1 MAIAGFAGLS
11 IAEILSGAIGGS
23 STSPSNADAV
33 GSVFG
38 IASLLPAVGSIIAG
52 LVIALGRV
60 WRGVGRSLVLAS
72 GLVMLIL
79 VTPANISGDLG
90 LRMAALMLWSITFIA
105 LGRTIAFSAPKR
117 PMCN

>member
-23 STSPSNADAV
+23 STSSSNADAV

-38 IASLLPAVGSIIAG
+38 MASLLTAIGSIIAG
-52 LVIALGRV
+52 LVIARGVV
-60 WRGVGRSLVLAS
+60 WRGIGRSMVLAS
-72 GLVMLIL
+72 GLIMLVL

-90 LRMAALMLWSITFIA
+90 FRMAALMLWGLTFIP
-105 LGRTIAFSAPKR
+105 LGRTIAVSAPKATAV
-117 PMCN
+117 